1 MRSLKTKLYLYT
13 VLIPFLSII
22 ASCELDVPIYEMSLA
37 KNTITRAVEVKAEKY
52 APDELKRAREF
63 LLASHEDIKKEDTK
77 KAKENAAKSLNY
89 ADSAVN
95 KSLPLLSKDT
105 LEEAKKLQG
114 EADRLY
120 AEKYAPQEFNE
131 ASKSLNEAVT
141 LHDGKEYWRSYL
153 KSREAMG
160 HASEARSKAL
170 THIPELKDAIEKMRD
185 EADALKA
192 SRGADFASEDLTT
205 VDSKLNDASEDI
217 NNQNLK
223 EAGVKID
230 DAATALNSAKSKTQ
244 KGIAAEKIKEAE
256 NALTI
261 AHESKLRNLFQ
272 DDLAKASAL
281 IPESKKLYDDGSF
294 EASIAKSD
302 EAIAILKS
310 INEAMGT
317 KAEELKKTAA
327 DKIESAENTLKKIE
341 ESGMKETFK
350 EDIARV
356 SPLIARS
363 KELYD
368 QESYQE
374 SIASSDEAHKILN
387 AMNIALEKMAEGT
400 RLSKRVMADGG
411 EYVVKLNPQKRD
423 CLWRIAHYVYKNARL
438 WPLIYAA
445 NKDKIKDPDLIFP
458 GQKFLI
464 PPMPKKRENE
474 KEIKKDDSAV
484 LEDKDEGD
492 ITE

>member
-1 MRSLKTKLYLYT
+1 MRSLKTNLYLYT

-37 KNTITRAVEVKAEKY
+37 KKTITRAVEVKAEKY

-63 LLASHEDIKKEDTK
+63 LMVSHEDLKKDDTK

-95 KSLPLLSKDT
+95 KSLPLLSGDT
-105 LEEAKKLQG
+105 LEEAKKLQE
-114 EADRLY
+114 EANKLY

-131 ASKSLNEAVT
+131 SSKSLNEAIA

-153 KSREAMG
+153 KSKEAMG
-160 HASEARSKAL
+160 HASEAKSKAL
-170 THIPELKDAIEKMRD
+170 THIPELKDTIEKMRA
-185 EADALKA
+185 EADAVKA
-192 SRGADFASEDLTT
+192 SRGADFASEDLST
-205 VDSKLNDASEDI
+205 VDSKLNDASEDV

-223 EAGVKID
+223 EASVKID
-230 DAATALNSAKSKTQ
+230 DAVTALDSAKSKTQ

-272 DDLAKASAL
+272 DDIAKASAL
-281 IPESKKLYDDGSF
+281 IPESKKLYDDGAF
-294 EASIAKSD
+294 EGSIAKSD

-341 ESGMKETFK
+341 ESEMRESFK
-350 EDIARV
+350 EDIAKV

-387 AMNIALEKMAEGT
+387 AMNIELEKMAEGT
-400 RLSKRVMADGG
+400 RLSKRVMEDGG
-411 EYVVKLNPQKRD
+411 EYVVKLNLKKRD

-438 WPLIYAA
+438 WPLIYSA

-464 PPMPKKRENE
+464 PPIPKKQESK
-474 KEIKKDDSAV
+474 KEVKKDDSAV
-484 LEDKDEGD
+484 LEEKDKGD